1 MSYRVKL
8 QWALLSQMSENLNLF
23 NFLMFTLIKLF
34 YWLQTSRIQQTT
46 VQEITLIFLKQMEN
60 INMLFLLKV
69 TIPNILSGFCQF

>member
-1 MSYRVKL
+1 
-8 QWALLSQMSENLNLF
+8 MSENLNLF

>member
-8 QWALLSQMSENLNLF
+8 QWALLSQMSENLNVF